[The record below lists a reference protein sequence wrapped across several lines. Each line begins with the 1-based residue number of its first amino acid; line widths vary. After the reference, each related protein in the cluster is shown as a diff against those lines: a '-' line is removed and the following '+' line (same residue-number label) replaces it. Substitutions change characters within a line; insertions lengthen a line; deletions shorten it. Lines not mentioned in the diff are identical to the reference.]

1 MLLKRVKQKHRNGC
15 FIAAAACA
23 CGISY
28 DEMRK
33 RLFPKEVASGKKFHH
48 ALPGGSNIVNVL
60 KRLGLKASASH
71 DRNIREMKKPALLVV
86 EWSDVDNRGR
96 GHCLVWDPKK
106 KVIHDPAWKRPLSFY
121 TYESQLSVVIYFS
134 R

>member
-1 MLLKRVKQKHRNGC
+1 MLLKRVVQKHRNGC

-23 CGISY
+23 LGVSY
-28 DEMRK
+28 DEVRERM
-33 RLFPKEVASGKKFHH
+33 FPKQIAAGKPFLH
-48 ALPGGSNIVNVL
+48 ALPGGRSAVSVL
-60 KRLGLKASASH
+60 RKLGLNAHATW
-71 DRNIREMKKPALLVV
+71 DRNIREMKKPAFLMV
-86 EWSDVDNRGR
+86 EWADEDNRGR

-121 TYESQLSVVIYFS
+121 DYESQLSVVIYFS